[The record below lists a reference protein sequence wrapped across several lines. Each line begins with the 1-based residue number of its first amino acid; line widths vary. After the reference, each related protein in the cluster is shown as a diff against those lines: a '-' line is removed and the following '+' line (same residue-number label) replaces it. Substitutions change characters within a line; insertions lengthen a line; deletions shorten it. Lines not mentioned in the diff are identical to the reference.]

1 MMYLHDKDLLIVQET
16 KAKSLND
23 YIYIYIYQLKKYCN
37 HLRFVLAIMET
48 FQHFR

>member
-16 KAKSLND
+16 KAKSLNN
-23 YIYIYIYQLKKYCN
+23 YIYQLNKYCN